1 MYKTLSVYSLRYYT
15 NFYHQKI
22 FKKLFHTKNF
32 PTKREIKIS
41 LEMKKKAFLHA
52 PVPRKIL
59 MEGFEIQIEFGD
71 TLHL

>member
-41 LEMKKKAFLHA
+41 LEMKKKAFCMRQC
-52 PVPRKIL
+52 PEKS
-59 MEGFEIQIEFGD
+59 
-71 TLHL
+71 